1 MVPVKWY
8 VSIRAPATDREA
20 PRTSLKID
28 TWSLAAAHKL
38 VPTSESPV
46 FCATG
51 CLVPV
56 VQAHL
61 LVLAWHHFSRSTS
74 GFFELRSIPVL
85 RTILVTHESSLH
97 SATAICYLSKCW
109 LGNKASFWSE
119 TGPKKMQVTFRWS
132 YWVRSVSQCSWEDQG
147 LRFRLAGSGPSC
159 KKIILK
165 LDSLSIRQLNYG
177 VLQSNC
183 ISLRLMII
191 WKLDRKTKSTF
202 NQSNQLHH
210 FPNLKK
216 KLPNHRADL
225 FLSPQAT
232 CLLFQF
238 LVVTDRL

>member
-1 MVPVKWY
+1 MLQQIGKG
-8 VSIRAPATDREA
+8 VS
-20 PRTSLKID
+20 L
-28 TWSLAAAHKL
+28 WLSLAGGPRKM
-38 VPTSESPV
+38 VRQCSCSCDGPWSTSHVSENRHLILSRCTQTGPNFWISPV

-147 LRFRLAGSGPSC
+147 
-159 KKIILK
+159 
-165 LDSLSIRQLNYG
+165 
-177 VLQSNC
+177 
-183 ISLRLMII
+183 
-191 WKLDRKTKSTF
+191 
-202 NQSNQLHH
+202 
-210 FPNLKK
+210 
-216 KLPNHRADL
+216 
-225 FLSPQAT
+225 
-232 CLLFQF
+232 
-238 LVVTDRL
+238 